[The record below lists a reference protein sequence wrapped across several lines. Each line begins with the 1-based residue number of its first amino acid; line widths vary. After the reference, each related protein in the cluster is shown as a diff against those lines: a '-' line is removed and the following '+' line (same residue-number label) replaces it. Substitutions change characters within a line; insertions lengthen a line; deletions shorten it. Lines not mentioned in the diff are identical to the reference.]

1 MIKVHLIEGE
11 KGSGKSKWIH
21 KKKEELINSGWKITE
36 SRNSTDWN
44 TAIFVLERESQV
56 IVLNSGSDMQ
66 SIIENFRVFLSGCKN
81 VTEVY
86 TSIRPREKNP
96 KLHKW
101 LKDALEVLGSTEE
114 ETIYLR

>member
-11 KGSGKSKWIH
+11 KGSGKSQWIH
-21 KKKEELINSGWKITE
+21 NKKEKLVNSGWEITK

-66 SIIENFRVFLSGCKN
+66 SIIKNFRGFLSECKD

-86 TSIRPREKNP
+86 TAIRPREKNP

-101 LKDALEVLGSTEE
+101 MKDALKVLGGTEE
-114 ETIYLR
+114 VTINL